1 MGIPLKAMRDQME
14 PEMTYWR
21 ECALGFV
28 SLALFAGIIAVGP
41 IPQDPAYHQFA
52 DRRALLGVPN
62 FFNVVSNLG
71 FLFVG
76 IAGTAFCLGRHGGR
90 ASVSWTALFVGA
102 AAVAAGSSYYHWTP
116 TDGSL
121 VWDRLP
127 MTIGFMGLF
136 VALLSEHVHPKLESV
151 MLLPAL
157 GIGAASVAWWH
168 YTGDLRL
175 YVWVQFMPLVAL
187 SLVIAMFPGRYT
199 RRRFILYGLGCYLLA
214 KVAELF
220 DREIFAL
227 TDDLLSGHALKHLL
241 AALGLFFIYLMLR
254 WREPVPAPPA
264 SPSDDGPVTR

>member
-1 MGIPLKAMRDQME
+1 
-14 PEMTYWR
+14 
-21 ECALGFV
+21 
-28 SLALFAGIIAVGP
+28 
-41 IPQDPAYHQFA
+41 
-52 DRRALLGVPN
+52 
-62 FFNVVSNLG
+62 
-71 FLFVG
+71 
-76 IAGTAFCLGRHGGR
+76 
-90 ASVSWTALFVGA
+90 
-102 AAVAAGSSYYHWTP
+102 
-116 TDGSL
+116 
-121 VWDRLP
+121 
-127 MTIGFMGLF
+127 
-136 VALLSEHVHPKLESV
+136 LLSEHVNPKLESV

-157 GIGAASVAWWH
+157 GVGAASVAWWH

-199 RRRFILYGLGCYLLA
+199 RRRFVLYGLGCYLLA

-264 SPSDDGPVTR
+264 SPSVTR